1 MIGAY
6 LLAGTLR
13 RWVQVRRK
21 AYPNVLQVCLP
32 VRR

>member
-13 RWVQVRRK
+13 RRVQVRRK
-21 AYPNVLQVCLP
+21 AYPNVLQVRLP

>member
-13 RWVQVRRK
+13 RVQVRRK
-21 AYPNVLQVCLP
+21 AYPNVLQVRLP

>member
-13 RWVQVRRK
+13 RRVQVRK
-21 AYPNVLQVCLP
+21 AYPNVLQVRLP